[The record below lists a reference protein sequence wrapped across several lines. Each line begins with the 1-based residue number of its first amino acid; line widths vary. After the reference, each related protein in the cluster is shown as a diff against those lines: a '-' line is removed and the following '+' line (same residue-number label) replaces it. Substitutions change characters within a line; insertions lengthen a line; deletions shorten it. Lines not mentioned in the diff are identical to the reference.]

1 MKRKTIIMKATLK
14 QHQLKRLQR
23 LAVKIQRLIELA
35 EFEEQFKEATR
46 LREVK
51 FQLTQLAFRFKL

>member
-1 MKRKTIIMKATLK
+1 MKATLK